1 MDLHTEGNAVPALDG
16 TELGD
21 LLDDL
26 YGIDEGIDLML
37 DGARHIALKRLTTDK
52 TQTLAVTLAGSPD
65 GTDVLTAIGLLTAR
79 ILNAD
84 TNPALRTLP
93 LDRQKATQLHG
104 ELLVHHLGDP
114 DLHQHASNASGSI
127 HTD

>member
-1 MDLHTEGNAVPALDG
+1 MDVHTEGNAVPALD
-16 TELGD
+16 TELAGLLED
-21 LLDDL
+21 LTDVQ
-26 YGIDEGIDLML
+26 DEGIDLIVA
-37 DGARHIALKRLTTDK
+37 GIRHIALKRLTVDQ

-79 ILNAD
+79 LLNAD

-93 LDRQKATQLHG
+93 LTAQKNTQLHG
-104 ELLVHHLGDP
+104 ELLVHHLADH